1 VIKLVSQTK
10 LYKEERTLAAET
22 SNIFEAISAGD
33 LDGVKELVAHDPALA
48 AARDEQGLSAVTQA
62 AYHWHG
68 EIVDCLLATEPELD
82 AFEAATVGRTERFR
96 ELVETDPE
104 LATAFSPDGFTALHL
119 ASFFGH
125 EEIAR
130 LLLAAGA
137 DAGAVARNSMRVQP
151 LHSAAATRQLEI
163 ARLLIEAGADV
174 NEPQEGGFTPLHE
187 AALNDDVE
195 LARLLLERGADP
207 ARSAED
213 GRKAADF
220 ATERASEQ
228 VLAVLGKR

>member
-1 VIKLVSQTK
+1 V
-10 LYKEERTLAAET
+10 AADT
-22 SNIFEAISAGD
+22 RDIFEAISAGD
-33 LDGVKELVAHDPALA
+33 LDAVKELVAHDPALV
-48 AARDEQGLSAVTQA
+48 AARDEHGLSAVTQA
-62 AYHWHG
+62 AYHWHR

-82 AFEAATVGRTERFR
+82 AFEAATVGRTERLR
-96 ELVETDPE
+96 ELVEKDPE

-137 DAGAVARNSMRVQP
+137 DPGAVARNSMRVQP

-174 NEPQEGGFTPLHE
+174 NESQERGFTPLHE

-195 LARLLLERGADP
+195 LARLLIEHGADP
-207 ARSAED
+207 DRSAED
-213 GRKAADF
+213 GREAADF
-220 ATERASEQ
+220 ARERGSEQ
-228 VLAVLGKR
+228 VLAVLGKRQVG